1 MRRNA
6 LLAMVALFSLV
17 VVANGPAIEVA
28 QGQPFTAVYF
38 EVFDDLTAFDDFEGS
53 LSDHWA
59 THQGSP
65 EIRPGG
71 GRERVLSMTHPL
83 LGGELG
89 AFKDE
94 KSTALYLSNPVTAN
108 FADGMIEFDI
118 YFETTRES
126 GVSAMLTF
134 RMQSDDTYYALRLT
148 STRDWRCYFVKHF
161 GCGNWQIIGTQSDI
175 GVFQTQTWSHVIVT
189 VGGPRFQCYKD
200 GLLICEAVDETWQR
214 GSWGGIGLQNNY
226 YGASF
231 YIDNFRIPEGFQWT
245 VYRGSPGR
253 NTSLGRSA
261 PSMFFDH
268 PNELGDNAPFAD
280 INSYSAYISRP
291 DTRCF
296 TNGVIKFDILFDNPG
311 GQKAFVTFRMQSDT
325 QYYAL
330 RLTST
335 NDWECYFL
343 KQNSWGGWEIIGTP
357 SAKGMIPLQA
367 WTHIKIVINGGQF
380 ECYRDGYLIC
390 SAFDQTWSIGTWGG
404 IGFYSAYNR
413 GLFHIDNLKI
423 CFAK

>member
-1 MRRNA
+1 MNKHFFV
-6 LLAMVALFSLV
+6 AMVALFCLV
-17 VVANGPAIEVA
+17 VVSNVSVTKTVEA
-28 QGQPFTAVYF
+28 QPFTAVYF
-38 EVFDDLTAFDDFEGS
+38 EVFDGLTASDDFGGQ
-53 LSDHWA
+53 LSDHW
-59 THQGSP
+59 TTYRGSP
-65 EIRPGG
+65 DIRAGG
-71 GRERVLSMTHPL
+71 GRGSVLSMTHPL

-94 KSTALYLSNPVTAN
+94 ASTGLYLSNPVTAS
-108 FADGMIEFDI
+108 FTDGMIEFDI
-118 YFETTRES
+118 YFETMRES
-126 GVSAMLTF
+126 GASAMLIF

-148 STRDWRCYFVKHF
+148 STGNWRCYFARYF
-161 GCGNWQIIGTQSDI
+161 GCGNWRAIGTQSDL
-175 GVFQTQTWSHVIVT
+175 GAFPTQAWSHVIVT
-189 VGGPRFQCYKD
+189 VGGPRFQAYKD
-200 GLLICEAVDETWQR
+200 GALICEAVDETWQR
-214 GSWGGIGLQNNY
+214 GCWGGIGLQNNY
-226 YGASF
+226 YGSSF

-245 VYRGSPGR
+245 AYRGSPGR
-253 NTSLGRSA
+253 NTSSGRSA

-268 PNELGDNAPFAD
+268 PSEFGDGAPFAD
-280 INSYSAYISRP
+280 VNSYSAYIARP

-296 TNGVIKFDILFDNPG
+296 TNGIIKFDILFDNPG
-311 GQKAFVTFRMQSDT
+311 GQKAFVTFRMQSDNE
-325 QYYAL
+325 YYAL

-343 KQNSWGGWEIIGTP
+343 KQNGWGSWEIIGTP

-367 WTHIKIVINGGQF
+367 WTHIEIVINGGQF

-423 CFAK
+423 CFAR